1 MIENLFDGD
10 FFADDL
16 SSEKIPE
23 NILNLIEP
31 DFAMRFEII
40 PVAFDSDETLY
51 FATAKENF
59 SPLNLFTVYNV
70 EKFLSEKFNLN
81 CRILSADRKNIQ
93 NALEKF
99 YNFSDDNL
107 KINFMTLTD

>member
-10 FFADDL
+10 FFAGDL
-16 SSEKIPE
+16 VSEKIPE

-40 PVAFDSDETLY
+40 PVAFDSDDTLY
-51 FATAKENF
+51 FATSKENF
-59 SPLNLFTVYNV
+59 SPLNLFTLYNV

-99 YNFSDDNL
+99 YNFSDDAL
-107 KINFMTLTD
+107 KKSLIKF